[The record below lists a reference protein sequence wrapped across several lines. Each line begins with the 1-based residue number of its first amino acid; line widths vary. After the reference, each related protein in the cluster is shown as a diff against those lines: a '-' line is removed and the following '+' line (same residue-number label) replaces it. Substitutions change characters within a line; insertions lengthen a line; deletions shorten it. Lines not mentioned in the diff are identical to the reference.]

1 MKEFQAA
8 YLPIG
13 VPTFH
18 LESAQ
23 AEFEASVHTL
33 KEITEQVVCPDEML
47 LSLEKLDAFLDRLH
61 PDLLIL
67 QNDSTT
73 HNNPPVSTAW
83 SHAPGVRITTP
94 AQGGLLCGY
103 CAGAP
108 FVGSLQQTQASSS
121 KGSSTPFA
129 PTNNKPPLLQ
139 REVARRS
146 RVGGIVYI
154 DCRFADYLK

>member
-67 QNDSTT
+67 QNDS
-73 HNNPPVSTAW
+73 
-83 SHAPGVRITTP
+83 ITIPHPLRGSPLCTRGP
-94 AQGGLLCGY
+94 FIFALCGALFTGRAY
-103 CAGAP
+103 P
-108 FVGSLQQTQASSS
+108 AS
-121 KGSSTPFA
+121 P
-129 PTNNKPPLLQ
+129 
-139 REVARRS
+139 V
-146 RVGGIVYI
+146 
-154 DCRFADYLK
+154 